1 MEEAFSVEVNREVS
15 GAEGECVGL
24 VTPFPFSCKIWGGGG
39 FLLFLQESYTDN
51 TASDTTITVTAIRT
65 TKQPAVGWD
74 QQTDISFF
82 QQSEIINNGNKS

>member
-1 MEEAFSVEVNREVS
+1 MVV
-15 GAEGECVGL
+15 GARKKSNIL
-24 VTPFPFSCKIWGGGG
+24 VTSIDLAGAGSSMLDPNNIMSF
-39 FLLFLQESYTDN
+39 LFLQASYTEN
-51 TASDTTITVTAIRT
+51 TASATAITVTAIPT